1 MKIQHQY
8 VIFFSLIDIIQI
20 FTNRKWTNPIYHR
33 SFFDNLQKQ
42 MNFKSLDDFY
52 HISQNDIKTHGGQIL
67 LDKVYDGSFYHALQS
82 VYPDHKW
89 LAWKFSQKVPQ
100 GYWNDINNKR
110 EFMNWLGKQLGYQK
124 MDDWYNLHWKDI
136 AKYGGWSLL
145 MKYNG
150 SPSQIL
156 QSVYPEH
163 KWIIWMFNSVST
175 GFWDIKE
182 NQKEF
187 MNWLQKQ
194 LGYSKLDDWY
204 NLTQKDIVNNGGVSL
219 LTRYNSPAELICS
232 IYNEHN
238 WTMWNFKFIKKT
250 LAQ

>member
-1 MKIQHQY
+1 M
-8 VIFFSLIDIIQI
+8 
-20 FTNRKWTNPIYHR
+20 NHR

-110 EFMNWLGKQLGYQK
+110 EFMNWLGKQLDYQK
-124 MDDWYNLHWKDI
+124 MDDWYNISVKNI
-136 AKYGGWSLL
+136 TNYGGWNLL

-163 KWIIWMFNSVST
+163 KWIIWMFNSVPA

-204 NLTQKDIVNNGGVSL
+204 NLTQKIL
-219 LTRYNSPAELICS
+219 
-232 IYNEHN
+232 
-238 WTMWNFKFIKKT
+238 
-250 LAQ
+250 